1 MNVNVSATATA
12 RQMLTRPE
20 GATMAEIIH
29 ATGAPQYNE
38 LKRMQACGYA
48 IRKVRQGNAT
58 RYFAKPPA
66 APSFESTITSNGQ
79 VTIPKAVRER
89 LGLRAGGKLRFT
101 LEDGNRAVVTPAGHR
116 LSDLFGILGKPPR
129 SVTLE
134 EMDEAIGQAAV
145 ERHLRSKG

>member
-12 RQMLTRPE
+12 RRMFTRSE

-38 LKRMQACGYA
+38 LKRMQARGYA
-48 IRKVRQGNAT
+48 IRKVREGNAT
-58 RYFAKPPA
+58 RYFADPPA
-66 APSFESTITSNGQ
+66 APSFESTITVNGQ

-89 LGLRAGGKLRFT
+89 LGLRAGGKVRFT
-101 LEDGNRAVVTPAGHR
+101 LEDDNRAVVTPAGHR

-129 SVTLE
+129 SITLE
-134 EMDEAIGQAAV
+134 EMDEAIGRAAV
-145 ERHLRSKG
+145 DRHSRSKR